1 MYYKLVD
8 KEVVKLQL
16 GEMPDFKNR
25 GMFRDTFT
33 IYGEEV
39 QVSTVFLH
47 MDHSFNGGPP
57 LLFETM
63 VFGGLHDNHQVRYTS
78 WDEAEKG
85 HNEIC
90 QMVLEVISND
100 REKKINN
107 ILKKQ

>member
-8 KEVVKLQL
+8 KEVVKLQP
-16 GEMPDFKNR
+16 GEIPNFKNR

-78 WDEAEKG
+78 WEEAEIG

>member
-8 KEVVKLQL
+8 KEVVKCQHR
-16 GEMPDFKNR
+16 EVPDFKNR
-25 GMFRDTFT
+25 GMFRDTFN

-39 QVSTVFLH
+39 RVSTVFLH

-78 WDEAEKG
+78 WEEAEIG